1 MPPTPFPRSLSGP
14 LAWCIPSCFISFDSL
29 SPSRVRV
36 SLRLT
41 SEPFRL
47 PLPRGRNS
55 YISLL
60 PWAPFAGSRR
70 MGTRDALL
78 QIQMGTYANGVTCY
92 YTFPYT
98 NNVLIEPTPYV
109 RRLRGERW
117 APRFSP
123 PALYT
128 HPPAFAH
135 AARRKCGE
143 DIRYAPLR
151 ENRCIDCSVV
161 SPPPLSICIINP
173 MNIVWKNNDF
183 YSIYFDRQ
191 IFTSRTTYLK

>member
-1 MPPTPFPRSLSGP
+1 MPPTPFPRLLSGP

-47 PLPRGRNS
+47 PLSRGRNS

-117 APRFSP
+117 APRFPLLPS
-123 PALYT
+123 T
-128 HPPAFAH
+128 HTRRLLRTRRG
-135 AARRKCGE
+135 AAQVRRGYPICA
-143 DIRYAPLR
+143 APRKSMYRLFR
-151 ENRCIDCSVV
+151 R
-161 SPPPLSICIINP
+161 
-173 MNIVWKNNDF
+173 
-183 YSIYFDRQ
+183 
-191 IFTSRTTYLK
+191 